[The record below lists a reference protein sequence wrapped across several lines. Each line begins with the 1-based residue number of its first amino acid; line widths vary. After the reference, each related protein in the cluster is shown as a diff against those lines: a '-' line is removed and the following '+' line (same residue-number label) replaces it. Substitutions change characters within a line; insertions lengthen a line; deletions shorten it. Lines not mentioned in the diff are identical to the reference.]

1 MGKERLA
8 VELERR
14 DGGNVV
20 LHVSGRLEHGTAAL
34 LDGVLRAL
42 RSDPSSI
49 VVDLRAVDHIDSHG
63 LDVLLEAEA
72 DARRRRASVE
82 VIGVR
87 ESLRSRRSPLEGD

>member
-1 MGKERLA
+1 MGMERLA
-8 VELERR
+8 VELERK

-42 RSDPSSI
+42 RDDPSSI
-49 VVDLRAVDHIDSHG
+49 VVDLAAVDHIDSHG

-72 DARRRRASVE
+72 DARRRRTSVE

-87 ESLRSRRSPLEGD
+87 ESLRSRRSPLED

>member
-8 VELERR
+8 VELERK

-20 LHVSGRLEHGTAAL
+20 LHVRGRLERGTAAL

-49 VVDLRAVDHIDSHG
+49 VVDLAAVDHIDAHG
-63 LDVLLEAEA
+63 LEVLLEAEA
-72 DARRRRASVE
+72 DARRRKASVE

-87 ESLRSRRSPLEGD
+87 ESLRSRRSPLDD